1 MLQCPINV
9 LSIFLSD
16 DLFQDLKV
24 VGEKTLRWMA
34 GEKIPLES
42 ESLYFAQLRPKRQ

>member
-24 VGEKTLRWMA
+24 VGEKTLRWM
-34 GEKIPLES
+34 GGGKIPLES
-42 ESLYFAQLRPKRQ
+42 ENLFFAHLKPE